1 MSNTTNQ
8 AAEEQITPREVILK
22 VIEAKNALVKSWKA
36 ILLFI
41 VLGVGIGYAMDL
53 YLIKPNSYEATIV
66 FNMGGGTSG
75 NDMGNMAALFG
86 MGGGATDA
94 NIFTG
99 ENFFYFVKSRP
110 VLERALMKEID
121 VRGKKIL
128 MANFFIDSSGI
139 KDEEWEGRPDVQG
152 FHFTE
157 KNPDSLKAQSR
168 VVLNELVLKA
178 KGLTEIGTLERKSS
192 FISLTTTVQNESL
205 AALWAKTL
213 LKTVEEVY
221 TEKQTRKSLTTLK
234 LLERRADSLAFIL
247 GKSEHRLAKEMDY
260 STQLIVPEAKI
271 SVNKLERNNTF
282 LQQLYYEA
290 IGNAEK
296 MRVSLVKEAPLFT
309 LIEDVK
315 IPLDLKSESK
325 KRAKIGALV
334 GLMLALIYVY
344 IKSIYRAIL
353 DDTKQL
359 PTKA

>member
-8 AAEEQITPREVILK
+8 AVEEQVTPREVILK
-22 VIEAKNALVKSWKA
+22 VIEAKNALVRSWKA
-36 ILLFI
+36 ILLF
-41 VLGVGIGYAMDL
+41 VLLGVGIGYAMDL
-53 YLIKPNSYEATIV
+53 YLIKPNTYEATMV
-66 FNMGGGTSG
+66 FNMGGGTSS

-99 ENFFYFVKSRP
+99 DNFFYFVKSRP
-110 VLERALMKEID
+110 VMERALMKE
-121 VRGKKIL
+121 VNLRGNKIL
-128 MANFFIDSSGI
+128 LANLVIDSSGI
-139 KDEEWEGRPDVQG
+139 KEEEWEGRPETEN
-152 FHFTE
+152 FHFTQN
-157 KNPDSLKAQSR
+157 NPDSLKLLPR
-168 VVLNELVLKA
+168 LILNELVKKMQGA
-178 KGLTEIGTLERKSS
+178 TEIGVLERKSS
-192 FISLTTTVQNESL
+192 FISLAATIQNETL

-234 LLERRADSLAFIL
+234 LLERRADSLAYIL
-247 GKSEHRLAKEMDY
+247 GKSEHRLAQQMDY
-260 STQLIVPEAKI
+260 SQQLIVPEAKI
-271 SVNKLERNNTF
+271 SVTKIERNNSF

-290 IGNAEK
+290 VGSAEK
-296 MRVSLVKEAPLFT
+296 MRLSLVKEAPLFT

-315 IPLDLKSESK
+315 VPLDLKSESK

-353 DDTKQL
+353 DDTSHL

>member
-8 AAEEQITPREVILK
+8 AAEEQVTPREVILK
-22 VIEAKNALVKSWKA
+22 VIEAKNAIVRSWKA

-41 VLGVGIGYAMDL
+41 ILGVGIGYVMDL

-66 FNMGGGTSG
+66 FNMGGGTSS
-75 NDMGNMAALFG
+75 NDMGNIAGLFG

-99 ENFFYFVKSRP
+99 ENFFYFVESRP
-110 VLERALMKEID
+110 VLERALMKE
-121 VRGKKIL
+121 VTVHNNKML
-128 MANFFIDSSGI
+128 LANFFIDSSGI
-139 KDEEWEGRPDVQG
+139 KDEEWEGRPDLHD
-152 FHFTE
+152 FHFTQ
-157 KNPDSLKAQSR
+157 KNPDSLKAKDR
-168 VVLNELVLKA
+168 MVLNELVLKV
-178 KGLTEIGTLERKSS
+178 KGSTEIGTLERKSS
-192 FISLTTTVQNESL
+192 FISLTATIQNETL

-234 LLERRADSLAFIL
+234 LLERRADSLALIL
-247 GKSEHRLAKEMDY
+247 GKSEHKLAKEMDY
-260 STQLIVPEAKI
+260 STQLIIPEAKI
-271 SVNKLERNNTF
+271 SVNKLERNNSF

-290 IGNAEK
+290 VANAEK

-315 IPLDLKSESK
+315 VPLDLKSESK
-325 KRAKIGALV
+325 QRAKIGALV

-344 IKSIYRAIL
+344 IKSIYKAIL
-353 DDTKQL
+353 DDTSHL

>member
-22 VIEAKNALVKSWKA
+22 VVEAKNAIVKSWKA

-66 FNMGGGTSG
+66 FNMGGGTTG
-75 NDMGNMAALFG
+75 NDMGNLAGLFG

-99 ENFFYFVKSRP
+99 DNFFYFVESRP
-110 VLERALMKEID
+110 VLERTLMKTVD
-121 VRGKKIL
+121 VHGKKVIL
-128 MANFFIDSSGI
+128 ANFVIDSSGI
-139 KDEEWEGRPDVQG
+139 KEEEWEGRTDVQN
-152 FHFTE
+152 FHFTQQD
-157 KNPDSLKAQSR
+157 PDSLRGQSR
-168 VVLNELVLKA
+168 MVLNELVLKM
-178 KGLTEIGTLERKSS
+178 KGTTEIGVLERKSS
-192 FISLTTTVQNESL
+192 FISLTATIQNETL

-234 LLERRADSLAFIL
+234 LLERRADSLAYIL

-271 SVNKLERNNTF
+271 SVNKLERNNSF

-290 IGNAEK
+290 VANAEK

-315 IPLDLKSESK
+315 VPLDLKSESK

-344 IKSIYRAIL
+344 VKSIYRAIL
-353 DDTKQL
+353 DDTTQL
-359 PTKA
+359 PAKA

>member
-22 VIEAKNALVKSWKA
+22 VIDAKNALVKSWKV
-36 ILLFI
+36 IVLFI

-66 FNMGGGTSG
+66 FNMGGSAPGS
-75 NDMGNMAALFG
+75 DMGNLAGLFG
-86 MGGGATDA
+86 MSGATDA

-128 MANFFIDSSGI
+128 MANFFIDSCGI
-139 KDEEWEGRPDVQG
+139 KEDEWKGRPELHN
-152 FHFTE
+152 FKFTE
-157 KNPDSLKAQSR
+157 RDPDSLKSQSR
-168 VVLNELVLKA
+168 VVLNELVLKV
-178 KGLTEIGTLERKSS
+178 KGVTEIGTLERKSS
-192 FISLTTTVQNESL
+192 FISLTTTIQNESL

-296 MRVSLVKEAPLFT
+296 MRVSLVREAPLFT

-344 IKSIYRAIL
+344 VKSIYRAIL

>member
-1 MSNTTNQ
+1 MSTTTNQ
-8 AAEEQITPREVILK
+8 VTEDQISPREVILK
-22 VIEAKNALVKSWKA
+22 VIDAKNALVKSWKA
-36 ILLFI
+36 IVLFI

-66 FNMGGGTSG
+66 FNMGGSAPG
-75 NDMGNMAALFG
+75 NDMGNLAGLFG
-86 MGGGATDA
+86 MGGATDA

-110 VLERALMKEID
+110 VLERALMKEVN
-121 VRGKKIL
+121 VRGNKML

-139 KDEEWEGRPDVQG
+139 KDEEWEGRPDMHS
-152 FHFTE
+152 FHFTQN
-157 KNPDSLKAQSR
+157 NPDSLKSASR
-168 VVLNELVLKA
+168 VVLNELVLKV
-178 KGLTEIGTLERKSS
+178 KGVTEIGTMERKSS
-192 FISLTTTVQNESL
+192 FISLTATIQNETL
-205 AALWAKTL
+205 ASLWAKTL

-234 LLERRADSLAFIL
+234 LLERRSDSLAFIL
-247 GKSEHRLAKEMDY
+247 GKSEHKLAKEMDY
-260 STQLIVPEAKI
+260 SQQLIIPEAKI

-296 MRVSLVKEAPLFT
+296 MRLSLVKEAPLFT
-309 LIEDVK
+309 MIEDVK
-315 IPLDLKSESK
+315 VPLDLKSESK

-359 PTKA
+359 PIKA